1 MTGKNRIMKTARMRP
16 ALPSGASLRARANAS
31 GGWLGR
37 PGERYCPE
45 VAPVLGAPGAMR
57 SSRLSAIAG

>member
-1 MTGKNRIMKTARMRP
+1 MTGKNRIMKTARGQPFPLAHRC
-16 ALPSGASLRARANAS
+16 ASS
-31 GGWLGR
+31 QCIWGWLRR